1 MDRAKALEKIQ
12 KCLALGKSPNEHEAA
27 AAMRQAQNLMRN
39 FDISEKDL
47 GMLGFAEES
56 VQTAIQCGRGAKIPL
71 YLSSI
76 VRLVRH
82 AFGVSAFY
90 SPTLLKTDYNYKVT
104 YVGRED
110 RVMLAAYAHTLIARA
125 VERSWIQHQVDN
137 PWVKGQH
144 GARAGFVIGWISG
157 VREKIEAFAN
167 TPEDNKGAQL
177 YIEHNYGK
185 LSPLV
190 PNKQKVQRG
199 TMEAG
204 AEASDGFSI
213 HTPMNGRETVKI
225 GN

>member
-27 AAMRQAQNLMRN
+27 AAMRQAQNLMKN
-39 FDISEKDL
+39 FGITDADI

-56 VQTAIQCGRGAKIPL
+56 VQTAIQCGRATKIPL

-90 SPTLLKTDYNYKVT
+90 SPVLLKTDYNYKVT

-110 RVMLAAYAHTLIARA
+110 RVMLAAYAHTLVARA
-125 VERSWIQHQVDN
+125 VERSWVQHQIDN

-167 TPEDNKGAQL
+167 TPEDTKGAEL
-177 YIEHNYGK
+177 YIENKFGK
-185 LSPLV
+185 LSSMA
-190 PNKQKVQRG
+190 PNKQRVSG
-199 TMEAG
+199 NAMDAG
-204 AEASDGFSI
+204 ASASEGFSI

-225 GN
+225 GR